1 MAADPDSAR
10 SVSDGLD
17 PALTEGI
24 AQFNR
29 GDYYACHDTLEAIWM
44 EAPPGERPFY
54 QGMLQIAVGLYHL
67 GNHNWQGAAILL
79 GEGTR
84 RLDPFEP
91 AYGGVAVAALVDCGL
106 DWLHA
111 LQQSGPERVAD
122 LAAALASASATA
134 APQAVA
140 GLETPLPWPQIGLVA
155 SP

>member
-1 MAADPDSAR
+1 MASVPDSAR
-10 SVSDGLD
+10 PDSDAPN
-17 PALTEGI
+17 PALAEGI

-44 EAPPGERPFY
+44 EATPGEKPFY
-54 QGMLQIAVGLYHL
+54 QGILQIAVGLYHL

-91 AYGGVAVAALVDCGL
+91 AYRGVAVTALVDCGL

-111 LQQSGPERVAD
+111 LQQSGPERVAE
-122 LAAALASASATA
+122 LAAALAAATKA
-134 APQAVA
+134 APQPVA
-140 GLETPLPWPQIGLVA
+140 GLETPLPQPHIELVA